1 MQLLQNIAKRSEINV
16 DSQQKGGEAGQK
28 AVKIKTKRMLNY
40 HLIY

>member
-1 MQLLQNIAKRSEINV
+1 MQLLHVTLRNKIRAKN
-16 DSQQKGGEAGQK
+16 QQKGGKVGQK